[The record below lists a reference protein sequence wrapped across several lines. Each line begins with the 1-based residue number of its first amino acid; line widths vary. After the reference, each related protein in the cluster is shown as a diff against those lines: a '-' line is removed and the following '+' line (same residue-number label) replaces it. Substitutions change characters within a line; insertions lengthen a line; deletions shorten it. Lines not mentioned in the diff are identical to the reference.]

1 MILTSTDDFI
11 KDIKMEIRDFSD
23 RIDIDEFTPLKS
35 EIIYIIKQYYF
46 IKSILEEDF
55 DRHYVRE
62 LNMDILMTI
71 HSLFSQHSLRN
82 FHYNYR
88 SLLENLTRV
97 ALEFD
102 DSNETG
108 VNELFRQFKDYCGT
122 KQFADIYELISN
134 EYGNSCFYVHSNI
147 KRKTSFI
154 EYISELDSFDD
165 LSKERRKIVRG
176 LVRIFESIV
185 KILIENR
192 YYTIS
197 QKYKRK
203 NAVIN
208 YLISK
213 ANSQYYLLKQE

>member
-1 MILTSTDDFI
+1 MILTTTDDFI
-11 KDIKMEIRDFSD
+11 KDIKKEIKDFLS
-23 RIDIDEFTPLKS
+23 RIGINEDTPLQS
-35 EIIYIIKQYYF
+35 EMTYIIKQYYF

-55 DRHYVRE
+55 EKHYVRE

-71 HSLFSQHSLRN
+71 HALFSQRSLRN

-97 ALEFD
+97 ALDFE

-108 VNELFRQFKDYCGT
+108 VNELFRQFKSYCDT
-122 KQFADIYELISN
+122 KNLSDIYDLISN

-147 KRKTSFI
+147 KRQTSFI
-154 EYISELDSFDD
+154 EYLSELDSFDD
-165 LSKERRKIVRG
+165 LSKEKRKLIRA
-176 LVRIFESIV
+176 LVRVFDSIV
-185 KILIENR
+185 MILIENTHH
-192 YYTIS
+192 TIS

-213 ANSQYYLLKQE
+213 TTFHYYLLKQE